1 MADPGA
7 EAGELSLM
15 DKGIKSLGELPL
27 SSELHTLNLHCNQ
40 ISRIERLDHLVNLQ
54 HLDLSSNCIH
64 WIEGLSSLSNLRI
77 LNLACN
83 LITKVEGLEKLF
95 NLTKLNLSYNR
106 IDDLTG
112 FLYLRGP
119 NYKISHIEL
128 HSNCIG
134 NVNHLLQCLCGLQYL
149 TKLILEKNGKSNPV
163 CAKIGY
169 REILLQA
176 LPQLTV
182 LDGKNIFGE
191 PVNSM
196 EANSSDLKCLEGLLD
211 CLASSSSPVDK
222 EEVWDDLPVITPCID
237 QVLAQFRQHADRSTW
252 PSTTSATEI
261 ISSSE
266 QERIKLDSDIRI
278 KKLEAQIAHLM
289 EKVANSSKGG
299 TAQNVLKAK
308 RETDVTSESDGESG
322 KENRKVAKRSRF
334 PYNRKTT
341 FSTKNH
347 SQRGKISD
355 RGEVQTCIKSRKQL
369 CQVKEEENSSPSSE
383 IPSLEVVGQSSQKL
397 GGQKIQ
403 KKALKSVASSTQEES
418 TYREIFISAKCI
430 FFLTTK
436 VSDSVKLADYIF
448 SCTTRIFFSLV
459 QALIQELD
467 QEREKRWKAEQAEK
481 KLSENIK
488 DLQNQAKEEK
498 NIQSM
503 AVYTTDR
510 LRELVLRERDAK
522 TKLQINIQQLKEE
535 ATRLS
540 KELEQSKQ
548 KEKDQQKALQTL
560 EEALSKM
567 ETRRVQQQASEMKQ
581 IRAAE
586 LKASAAERE
595 VQLLKIS
602 LQQQKEKLEEVHEL
616 LTLREQ
622 EHRKALE
629 TRVTLNGSEFQE
641 ALSKEISREQQNHEH
656 HVKELQEKIHL
667 LNQNYKELEDEF
679 RIALTIEAKRFTEV
693 KEAFDAVAAELAEH
707 KRILVQSQQKE
718 KQSASLIQELTSM
731 VKEQKAKITEVVK
744 SKQQTTYNLK
754 SQIRTL
760 ENMMEED
767 KQKTIQLALLKE
779 EKSKLISQITAQE
792 SVIDGLKAERKIWG
806 QELAQQGA
814 SLAQDRGK
822 LEARIE
828 VLTSEIEVLKKQNE
842 CNNDALKIKSKI
854 VEDQTETIRK
864 LKEERDEQIRK
875 RREESTENQK
885 RLQVQLEEKDTQ
897 LDDLMEKLQ
906 RQNERKE
913 ELKQQLQEKNAELE
927 DIKKSYSAMNKKWQ
941 EKGGLLSKLEAQV
954 KQMKEKFDIK
964 EKQLIEERDKSLQA
978 QKAMMEKLHYMD
990 DAFRRQLESTLAAHQ
1005 AELLQLANEKQK
1017 EIVAANEKVYQV
1029 EEEMRQLLQETA
1041 SNKKAME
1048 EKIKRLTVAL
1058 SDIQQEL

>member
-418 TYREIFISAKCI
+418 TYR
-430 FFLTTK
+430 
-436 VSDSVKLADYIF
+436 
-448 SCTTRIFFSLV
+448 
-459 QALIQELD
+459 ALIQELD

-864 LKEERDEQIRK
+864 LKEALQERDEQIRK